1 MTMAV
6 VVKRK
11 DDALGSDKIPI
22 VKIPMII
29 IPTKVPKKS
38 LLVF

>member
-1 MTMAV
+1 MAV

-11 DDALGSDKIPI
+11 DGALGSDKIPI

-29 IPTKVPKKS
+29 IPTKVPQKS